1 MKVAAHHGLQFA
13 VTEYDMA
20 EDPGSHDDATFYVTH
35 LREPVSRLY
44 NSESR

>member
-1 MKVAAHHGLQFA
+1 MKVAVHHGLQFA

-44 NSESR
+44 NSER